1 MKKKQKNHYLLTYK
15 IENIKISIVSFLII
29 ISGLL
34 TSCNNQDDT
43 EFQEPEVEEPS
54 NIQINDPGIDS
65 YRSSPSAAAY
75 YIDANNGND
84 KSDGRSKETA
94 WKTLDRLHRVVLVPG
109 DVVRLARG
117 SVWEFQNLF
126 FDNGSAGSEQSPV
139 IIEAYGEGEP
149 PTISK
154 PRALWDK
161 NKEFAAIVFGRDWTV
176 NTPSSYITVLDLR
189 IEDVTSVAI
198 SMTGETHHLII
209 AGNEVLRCGAGV
221 GIAGDHQK
229 VVSNYIHDGVMA
241 MDTGKPD
248 QDWGANGVTVMGN
261 DIEIAWN
268 QFINCIAPSK
278 SFGTD
283 GGAVEFFGYNSTTN
297 IQPGWAYVSNNIRI
311 HHNVADNCD
320 TFLEGAGKVINMQ
333 IANNLYINSK
343 HSAILFHMNSVI
355 NDAYY
360 QVDISNNTF
369 ICPDQNTYGSG
380 FIIQW
385 GTGGSLSNKD
395 MSKLNIFNNIFVT
408 NSKIM
413 NWKNFIDGNLKHSHN
428 LYYFPEDGML
438 SSTSGWSLDATE
450 KIADPKF
457 KNFIAK
463 DYRISSISPAVGAG
477 IISSYDYDLL
487 QKSIKQSSTDI
498 GAYQH

>member
-1 MKKKQKNHYLLTYK
+1 MKKKQTNYSLFRDKGESIRKILLC
-15 IENIKISIVSFLII
+15 ILII
-29 ISGLL
+29 NSGLII
-34 TSCNNQDDT
+34 SCNNQDDT
-43 EFQEPEVEEPS
+43 EFQEPEIEEPS

-117 SVWEFQNLF
+117 SVWVSQNLF

-161 NKEFAAIVFGRDWTV
+161 NKEVPAIVFGRDRSV
-176 NTPSSYITVLDLR
+176 KMPSSYITVIDLR
-189 IEDVTSVAI
+189 VQDVTSVAI
-198 SMTGETHHLII
+198 SLSGETHHITI
-209 AGNEVLRCGAGV
+209 AGNEILHCGAGV
-221 GIAGDHQK
+221 GIAGEHQK
-229 VVSNYIHDGVMA
+229 ILSNYIHDGVMV
-241 MDTGKPD
+241 MDTGIPD
-248 QDWGANGVTVMGN
+248 KDWGANGVTVYGK

-268 QFINCIAPSK
+268 RFINCIAPSK

-283 GGAVEFFGYNSTTN
+283 GGAIEFFGYNSDSGN
-297 IQPGWAYVSNNIRI
+297 QGWSYVSNNIRI
-311 HHNVADNCD
+311 HHNVADSCD
-320 TFLEGAGKVINMQ
+320 TFLEGAGKVTNMQ

-343 HSAILFHMNSVI
+343 HNAILFHMNSVI
-355 NDAYY
+355 ADAYY
-360 QVDISNNTF
+360 QVTIENNTF
-369 ICPDQNTYGSG
+369 ISMDDNFYGSG

-385 GTGGSLSNKD
+385 GNGKNVQNKD
-395 MSKLNIFNNIFVT
+395 MNKLNVFNNIFVT

-413 NWKNFIDGNLKHSHN
+413 DWKNMIGENLKHSHN

-438 SSTSGWSLDATE
+438 SSTSGWQLDATE

-463 DYRISSISPAVGAG
+463 DYRINSTSPAVGAG

-487 QKSIKQSSTDI
+487 QKSIKQNSTDI